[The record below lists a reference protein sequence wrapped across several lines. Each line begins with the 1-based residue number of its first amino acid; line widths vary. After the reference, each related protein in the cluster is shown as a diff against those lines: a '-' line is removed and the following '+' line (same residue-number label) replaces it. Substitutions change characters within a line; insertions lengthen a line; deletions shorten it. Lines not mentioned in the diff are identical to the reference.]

1 VACPTRGKIMA
12 LDIIKLTSEIVN
24 LELCKK
30 EIEKQLKELKA
41 SLIKHQTKNG
51 IIINHTWD
59 FKNADLILNTSQ
71 RYDSLLLV
79 SFTSQQIKSLLNFV
93 TVSRKNALDASKENN
108 INLDIW
114 DITDAKTVPVIRVK
128 AK

>member
-1 VACPTRGKIMA
+1 MS
-12 LDIIKLTSEIVN
+12 DSIIKLTSEIIN
-24 LELCKK
+24 LELTKK

-59 FKNADLILNTSQ
+59 HKNADLILNTSQ

-79 SFTSQQIKSLLNFV
+79 SFTASQIKALLNFV

-114 DITDAKTVPVIRVK
+114 SVEDAKTVPVIRVK
-128 AK
+128 AKTTA